1 MNAEPASATYVF
13 CLVESKRAPSVRGAP
28 DSVPGAGPVRTIEI
42 DRGLWAIVADAPLHR
57 FSGEALQQE
66 LQDLEALS
74 RHALAHASIVECF
87 FQRSPVIPLKLFTLF
102 SEDERA
108 RRQLRGRATRLR
120 RLFARLRGHEEWGVR
135 ITALAA
141 PKPEKGEGGSM
152 VGRRPAAASGREY
165 LKVKKRLRMEAPAPP
180 RAVVKELNAVLKA
193 LSRLASQTRA
203 DKFPPPT
210 KGRPYVTGASFLVK
224 TQRRAQWKKQAVRLA
239 DSIEKHGHR
248 VEITGPWPP
257 YHFVSR

>member
-1 MNAEPASATYVF
+1 
-13 CLVESKRAPSVRGAP
+13 
-28 DSVPGAGPVRTIEI
+28 
-42 DRGLWAIVADAPLHR
+42 
-57 FSGEALQQE
+57 
-66 LQDLEALS
+66 
-74 RHALAHASIVECF
+74 
-87 FQRSPVIPLKLFTLF
+87 
-102 SEDERA
+102 
-108 RRQLRGRATRLR
+108 
-120 RLFARLRGHEEWGVR
+120 
-135 ITALAA
+135 
-141 PKPEKGEGGSM
+141 
-152 VGRRPAAASGREY
+152 
-165 LKVKKRLRMEAPAPP
+165 MEAPTPP

-203 DKFPPPT
+203 DKFPPPA

>member
-1 MNAEPASATYVF
+1 MF
-13 CLVESKRAPSVRGAP
+13 LLRM
-28 DSVPGAGPVRTIEI
+28 
-42 DRGLWAIVADAPLHR
+42 
-57 FSGEALQQE
+57 
-66 LQDLEALS
+66 
-74 RHALAHASIVECF
+74 
-87 FQRSPVIPLKLFTLF
+87 
-102 SEDERA
+102 
-108 RRQLRGRATRLR
+108 LRGRCTIDTRTGALR
-120 RLFARLRGHEEWGVR
+120 NLVEGAGKGRQLDVDEVHVGDAQNEIALKHDAVVHHAVDNVDQRRVFEHRIGGETKRRFRSFARLRGHEEWGVR

-165 LKVKKRLRMEAPAPP
+165 LKVKKRLRMEAPTPP

-203 DKFPPPT
+203 DKFPPPA

>member
-13 CLVESKRAPSVRGAP
+13 CLVESTRAPLVRSAP
-28 DSVPGAGPVRTIEI
+28 DSVPGAGPVRTFEI

-152 VGRRPAAASGREY
+152 VDAPAAAKREREGGSIVGRRPAAASGREY
-165 LKVKKRLRMEAPAPP
+165 
-180 RAVVKELNAVLKA
+180 
-193 LSRLASQTRA
+193 
-203 DKFPPPT
+203 
-210 KGRPYVTGASFLVK
+210 
-224 TQRRAQWKKQAVRLA
+224 
-239 DSIEKHGHR
+239 
-248 VEITGPWPP
+248 
-257 YHFVSR
+257 